1 MRSKARAAQRERERE
16 RERGV
21 RGFCGWVGG
30 APVVVVEVGVLYFSR
45 SSDVERERERLCI
58 RGRAF
63 LC

>member
-1 MRSKARAAQRERERE
+1 M
-16 RERGV
+16 